1 VEAESAFACRLDAL
15 TPHERARHATLT
27 QELLASARWVQEIP
41 RGYAFRFPD
50 DRALSR
56 HLVEWV
62 ALERRCCPFLEF
74 EILLGLEGEPVI
86 LRLTGEQGVREFL
99 AAELALE
106 SVSK

>member
-1 VEAESAFACRLDAL
+1 MGAETPFACRLDAFS
-15 TPHERARHATLT
+15 PAERDRHAALT
-27 QELLASARWVQEIP
+27 RDLFACARWIQEIP

-56 HLVEWV
+56 RLVEWV

-86 LRLTGEQGVREFL
+86 LRLTGGAGVREFL

-106 SVSK
+106 VVPK

>member
-1 VEAESAFACRLDAL
+1 VGAESAFACRLDAL
-15 TPHERARHATLT
+15 ALDERTRHAALT
-27 QELLASARWVQEIP
+27 QELLASARFVQEIP

-50 DRALSR
+50 KRALSR

-86 LRLTGEQGVREFL
+86 LRLTGERGVREFL

-106 SVSK
+106 KVTK